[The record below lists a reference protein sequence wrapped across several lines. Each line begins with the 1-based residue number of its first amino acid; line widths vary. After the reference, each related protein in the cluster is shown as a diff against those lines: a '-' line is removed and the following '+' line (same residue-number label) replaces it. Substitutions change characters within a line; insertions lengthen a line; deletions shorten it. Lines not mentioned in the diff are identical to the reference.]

1 MQGVDITQELVC
13 ALQDTGSARR
23 VAFAPFERLFRS
35 GDACRQFVVILA
47 GTVRIQLASRNG
59 RNVTLF
65 QLQAGQSCALTAS
78 CLFRQIDYYAE
89 GVAET
94 DVEAL
99 MVPAADFMRVLAGS
113 PQLCSHLLEDFA
125 GRLAGLASLVD
136 RMTVRDMEAEIA
148 GYLLANCSASMVVA
162 RSHKAIADEIG
173 TAREVVSRKLKAM
186 ERAGRVKLGRGHIT
200 ILEAE
205 TLAGR
210 ARANRTQR

>member
-23 VAFAPFERLFRS
+23 VRFAPFERLFRS

-59 RNVTLF
+59 RDVTLF
-65 QLQAGQSCALTAS
+65 QLRAGQSCALTAS

-99 MVPAADFMRVLAGS
+99 LVPAGDFLRVLAGS

-125 GRLAGLASLVD
+125 GRIAGLASLVD
-136 RMTVRDMEAEIA
+136 RMTVRDLEAEIA
-148 GYLLANCSASMVVA
+148 GYLLANCSAGMVVA
-162 RSHKAIADEIG
+162 RSHKVIADEIG

-186 ERAGRVKLGRGHIT
+186 ERAGLVKLARGHVT

-205 TLAGR
+205 KLAGR
-210 ARANRTQR
+210 TRDDRTQT